1 MFRMHAG
8 VRTTEMK
15 LEISMQMAVEQV
27 LIQKSKE
34 NAKWTAEGAKIN
46 EYVSANA
53 AEPGNFSV
61 IMP

>member
-1 MFRMHAG
+1 
-8 VRTTEMK
+8 MK
-15 LEISMQMAVEQV
+15 LEISIQMAMEQV